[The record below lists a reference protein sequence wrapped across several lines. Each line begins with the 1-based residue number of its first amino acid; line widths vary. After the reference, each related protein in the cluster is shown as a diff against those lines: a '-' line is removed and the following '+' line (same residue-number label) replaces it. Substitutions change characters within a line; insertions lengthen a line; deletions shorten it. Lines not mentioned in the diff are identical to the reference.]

1 LRFAGAGALDSVHG
15 RLGQWVRWLGVAVF
29 AGLGMTQA
37 GIAAEVPAAAL
48 ERRVGHAFSLATGEA
63 LYREIHQPRVR
74 NGRLL
79 GDRVRYVTPDGTT
92 FARKEVDFTASR
104 LAPAFRLIDQ
114 RTGYVEGLTH
124 TGADRIRLVLREGPR
139 ASVQR
144 GVLKVSADVVADA
157 GFDLLIF
164 KHFDALKA
172 GETLRFPF
180 AAPSQLDTVTFR
192 LRRIERREV
201 LGEPAV
207 IIRMEPDYALFRWL
221 ADPIDVAYHA
231 ETAALLRYEGLS
243 NIPKPNADDNY
254 RVRIDFPPEGV
265 QPQPPK

>member
-1 LRFAGAGALDSVHG
+1 
-15 RLGQWVRWLGVAVF
+15 VAVF
-29 AGLGMTQA
+29 AGLGMAQA
-37 GIAAEVPAAAL
+37 GIAAAVPAAAL
-48 ERRVGHAFSLATGEA
+48 ERRVGHAFSLETGEA

-104 LAPAFRLIDQ
+104 LAPAFRLIDE

-124 TGADRIRLVLREGPR
+124 TGADRIRLVLREGPT

-144 GVLKVSADVVADA
+144 AVLNASPDVVADA
-157 GFDLLIF
+157 GFDMLIYQR
-164 KHFDALKA
+164 FDALKA
-172 GETLRFPF
+172 GETLTLPF

-192 LRRIERREV
+192 LRRIDRREV
-201 LGEPAV
+201 LGEPAI

-221 ADPIDVAYHA
+221 AAPIDVAYHA
-231 ETAALLRYEGLS
+231 DTAALLRYEGLS
-243 NIPKPNADDNY
+243 NIPNPNADDNY

-265 QPQPPK
+265 EPQPPK